1 MTAESHDDRQ
11 SGQPAALGCNDG
23 LGLVP
28 ERDLV
33 ERLRAHV
40 PAEARHGTTCAEDD
54 ILEAADE
61 IERLRA
67 ALEVSQAASQAAV
80 SKAQWQAR
88 TNAELNAL
96 QYEVRR
102 FRAEACRRLNAQL
115 GA

>member
-1 MTAESHDDRQ
+1 MTDDATPREVGSH
-11 SGQPAALGCNDG
+11 AG

-33 ERLRAHV
+33 ERLRSRRNFMSTDGLRWYMTAT
-40 PAEARHGTTCAEDD
+40 PDGDCED
-54 ILEAADE
+54 AAAE

-67 ALEVSQAASQAAV
+67 ALEVSQAATNAAV

-96 QYEVRR
+96 QAEVSR
-102 FRAEACRRLNAQL
+102 FRAEACRRLNDEF